1 MRGYEIVAYLD
12 VELFEKMKKQFN
24 SFMSEVHKERN
35 EHHVEFFQYD
45 ISRVS
50 NLCNHLSLKEGYRLF
65 CKFLRSVFKYKYK
78 WWSCHRL
85 SRLFQDICTNR

>member
-24 SFMSEVHKERN
+24 SFMSEVHRERN
-35 EHHVEFFQYD
+35 EHHGEFFQYD

-65 CKFLRSVFKYKYK
+65 CVIPRLLSKFTYPAEVY
-78 WWSCHRL
+78 
-85 SRLFQDICTNR
+85 